1 MHFRESVTR
10 RLLRTRVDTRLQL
23 PDQSGITFTRNPVCE
38 PMDIPRDR
46 MRVPP
51 HGQLMLALHSR
62 TIMRRVPDRVTD

>member
-1 MHFRESVTR
+1 
-10 RLLRTRVDTRLQL
+10 
-23 PDQSGITFTRNPVCE
+23 
-38 PMDIPRDR
+38 MDIPRDR